1 MNVNSTIAAGEQ
13 VAEILKF
20 STGQVTSTD
29 GYFSRFEMP
38 DYAVKNFA
46 IHASEKRIINIIFIR
61 SFGLAFRKAF
71 VFCLK

>member
-29 GYFSRFEMP
+29 GTIIGYRQIGQGPVLNFKISATCSPAAIVLFTFIVP
-38 DYAVKNFA
+38 PPVTVK
-46 IHASEKRIINIIFIR
+46 
-61 SFGLAFRKAF
+61 
-71 VFCLK
+71 VY